1 MRQNPIIL
9 DTDPGIDDAVAMI
22 VLRRL
27 CPERVKLVAASYGNV
42 SLSHTVNNALTMRSL
57 LNWDVPVLKGA
68 NRPASGEAPDA
79 SHIHGTDGLGGLS
92 LSHPAGKVIEG
103 DFLQILSNQIR
114 AFSPVDYLTIGP
126 LTNLAL
132 LLKRFPDIQPHI
144 GRVVSM
150 GGGINMGNVTPYAE
164 FNIHCDPKSA
174 AYVFKTMPDVS
185 LVPLDTTTQV
195 AFSLEQIERYTA
207 GDTPLKKAM
216 RLILTA
222 NYHACVGY
230 GEPGSTMH
238 DSTAVLYYL
247 RPELFHVKKCGI
259 DVVCEGEQRG
269 RTLPAADRENITLT
283 TGADTGT
290 LLDIIGSCV

>member
-1 MRQNPIIL
+1 
-9 DTDPGIDDAVAMI
+9 
-22 VLRRL
+22 
-27 CPERVKLVAASYGNV
+27 
-42 SLSHTVNNALTMRSL
+42 
-57 LNWDVPVLKGA
+57 
-68 NRPASGEAPDA
+68 
-79 SHIHGTDGLGGLS
+79 
-92 LSHPAGKVIEG
+92 
-103 DFLQILSNQIR
+103 
-114 AFSPVDYLTIGP
+114 
-126 LTNLAL
+126 
-132 LLKRFPDIQPHI
+132 
-144 GRVVSM
+144 
-150 GGGINMGNVTPYAE
+150 
-164 FNIHCDPKSA
+164 
-174 AYVFKTMPDVS
+174 MPDVS